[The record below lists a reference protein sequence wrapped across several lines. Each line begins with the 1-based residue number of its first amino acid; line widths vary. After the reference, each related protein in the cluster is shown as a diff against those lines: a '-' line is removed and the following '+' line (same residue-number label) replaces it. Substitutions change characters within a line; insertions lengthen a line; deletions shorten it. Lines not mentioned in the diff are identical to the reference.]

1 MLKQPSTPPIPNIIK
16 HTHHFTQTKQINNI
30 NIMPKT
36 IQIRYTDPD
45 ATDSSSDEEENPT
58 HSNSTPRRRIKTFI
72 HDIIIEKETIS
83 NKRKKPNTRGKT
95 KTPATQRRPVIYTG
109 KKYRGV
115 RQRPWGKW
123 AAEIRDPKLKFR
135 RWLGTYNTAEEAAME
150 YDKAAIEIRGA
161 DALTNFIQPTTKKVV
176 INSGDE
182 CVVSATSVLH
192 HDQCCTS
199 SSEGG
204 ESVTVKD
211 NVIVPMSTESLR
223 ECENECSSVSGN
235 LFDNDLV
242 KSESVFPIPNDTL
255 FDEFGTEFGNMF
267 LFHDDLSGSFV
278 DTSINSFD
286 LGFTE
291 WNRDYGDFQDIG
303 DLFGSDPVTAAV
315 LFDEEEMS
323 QVL

>member
-1 MLKQPSTPPIPNIIK
+1 
-16 HTHHFTQTKQINNI
+16 
-30 NIMPKT
+30 MPKT

-45 ATDSSSDEEENPT
+45 ATDSSSDEDNPT
-58 HSNSTPRRRIKTFI
+58 HSNSNLRRRIKTFI
-72 HDIIIEKETIS
+72 HDIIIEKETVS
-83 NKRKKPNTRGKT
+83 NKRKRPNTRVKT
-95 KTPATQRRPVIYTG
+95 KTPANQRRPVIYTG

-182 CVVSATSVLH
+182 CVVSATSVL
-192 HDQCCTS
+192 QCCTS

-235 LFDNDLV
+235 LFDSDLV

-267 LFHDDLSGSFV
+267 LFRDDLSGSIV
-278 DTSINSFD
+278 DTSMNSLD

-303 DLFGSDPVTAAV
+303 DLFGSDHVTAAV
-315 LFDEEEMS
+315 LFDEEMS

>member
-1 MLKQPSTPPIPNIIK
+1 MPKQPSTPPPIPNIIK
-16 HTHHFTQTKQINNI
+16 HTHHFTQIN

-45 ATDSSSDEEENPT
+45 ATDSSSDEEENPI
-58 HSNSTPRRRIKTFI
+58 HSNITPRRRIKTFI
-72 HDIIIEKETIS
+72 HDIVIEKETIS
-83 NKRKKPNTRGKT
+83 NKRKNPNTRVKT

-176 INSGDE
+176 INSSSDE
-182 CVVSATSVLH
+182 CVVSATSVL
-192 HDQCCTS
+192 QCCTS

-255 FDEFGTEFGNMF
+255 FDEFGNMF

-278 DTSINSFD
+278 DTSINSLD

-303 DLFGSDPVTAAV
+303 DLFGSDPVTAV
-315 LFDEEEMS
+315 LFDEEMS